1 MLIIVVFITLLMG
14 TRSNPE
20 GDVFMGKTK
29 PKALRTSSLSGL
41 TEMLWGWRWWWW
53 EGGIQGCAREALFR

>member
-14 TRSNPE
+14 TRSDPE

-29 PKALRTSSLSGL
+29 PRVLRTSSLSGL
-41 TEMLWGWRWWWW
+41 TEMQ
-53 EGGIQGCAREALFR
+53 GGGGSRDVPEKPCLGEAIMF